1 MDKIVCLLT
10 ARKGSSLKNKNT
22 RKILG
27 KPLISF
33 PINEIVKSKKID
45 QFWVSS
51 DCDYIKKLSQEK
63 NFNII
68 DRPDYLSND
77 TALHVDVINH
87 ALSVIN
93 NDKSFKFIVIVLG
106 NNPCIKSEW
115 IDDCIDLLKKSS
127 YSSVVP
133 VYCENDFHPLRAKKL
148 IDGKLVPFIESS
160 QFVSSNRQDLQK
172 CYFLS
177 HNFWVIDIDR
187 FSEKPG
193 TPPFY
198 FLGNEVG
205 YYETVKTYDV
215 HHEEDLIICEQ
226 WLKQNLI

>member
-1 MDKIVCLLT
+1 M
-10 ARKGSSLKNKNT
+10 
-22 RKILG
+22 
-27 KPLISF
+27 
-33 PINEIVKSKKID
+33 
-45 QFWVSS
+45 
-51 DCDYIKKLSQEK
+51 
-63 NFNII
+63 
-68 DRPDYLSND
+68 
-77 TALHVDVINH
+77 
-87 ALSVIN
+87 
-93 NDKSFKFIVIVLG
+93 
-106 NNPCIKSEW
+106 
-115 IDDCIDLLKKSS
+115 
-127 YSSVVP
+127 
-133 VYCENDFHPLRAKKL
+133 YCENDFHPLRAKKL

-193 TPPFY
+193 TPPWY